1 MFVEYP
7 EVPSTNNL
15 AERSLP
21 PAVIARKISGGT
33 RSEKGS
39 HTKMALMSLLGTWAA
54 QNQTLLPACRN
65 LLLTGLP
72 AGRVEG
78 SPA

>member
-1 MFVEYP
+1 VFVEYP

-15 AERSLP
+15 AECSLP

-33 RSEKGS
+33 RSQKGS
-39 HTKMALMSLLGTWAA
+39 HTKMRLLGTRAVQGRA
-54 QNQTLLPACRN
+54 LLPACRN